1 MKKQQNDRAESGGGS
16 SSNSLL
22 WGYGLL
28 TIAVLLLSI
37 DALLIL
43 EVSNLGAW
51 TIMFYRYGLMGITI
65 GSYFV
70 VSELGNSAQKFYDIG
85 YIGTF
90 VGLLWG
96 AAGITFTLA
105 ILNTHVANVFILMAT
120 NPLFSCLFSYLIYG
134 ENIPWRTIITVL
146 VCFTAVTVIIV
157 FELNTDIDYGWFG
170 NLMALSAVLL
180 TSMYLVI
187 IRGVN
192 RSRKI
197 GHEREIDFVPCL
209 VVAAT
214 LVSVVAL
221 SAGAD
226 LDLPSVR
233 NMDIVF
239 LILQGVV
246 VLSIGSALLTTATAY
261 VSAPEVSLF
270 MLVDVVLEPIW
281 VWLAGFDTPPYYT
294 IYCGAVV
301 ISALLINSI
310 LAWYEEKDLAVKV
323 ASGEDEVSPLLVPNG
338 GVCGGGK

>member
-1 MKKQQNDRAESGGGS
+1 
-16 SSNSLL
+16 
-22 WGYGLL
+22 
-28 TIAVLLLSI
+28 
-37 DALLIL
+37 
-43 EVSNLGAW
+43 
-51 TIMFYRYGLMGITI
+51 
-65 GSYFV
+65 
-70 VSELGNSAQKFYDIG
+70 
-85 YIGTF
+85 
-90 VGLLWG
+90 
-96 AAGITFTLA
+96 
-105 ILNTHVANVFILMAT
+105 
-120 NPLFSCLFSYLIYG
+120 
-134 ENIPWRTIITVL
+134 
-146 VCFTAVTVIIV
+146 
-157 FELNTDIDYGWFG
+157 
-170 NLMALSAVLL
+170 MALSAVLL

-192 RSRKI
+192 RSRKV

-209 VVAAT
+209 VVAAI

-226 LDLPSVR
+226 LRSVR

-270 MLVDVVLEPIW
+270 MLVDVVLEPMW

-338 GVCGGGK
+338 GTGTKKI